1 MKKVEVSYLL
11 TEEQEQRIKKITKG
25 YESLNLRLTDEKV
38 FEYIMLLGCDS
49 DIQNRL
55 HFHECKL
62 GISNEV

>member
-11 TEEQEQRIKKITKG
+11 TEEQEQRLKKITKG
-25 YESLNLRLTDEKV
+25 YESLNLCLTDEKM
-38 FEYIMLLGCDS
+38 FEHIMLLGCDS